1 MRIAVLN
8 QFYAPDQS
16 PTAQL
21 AASLAEHRAAMGDD
35 VTVLTGA
42 GDYVG
47 DRAPT
52 HRETGGRAE
61 RDRRAGRAS
70 ASSPGGDGCGAQ
82 PHDSSAGAGAGDR
95 RRPRVVRLWHPGTRR
110 RSTVARLADY
120 LSFCA
125 GALVR
130 AVALRRQDV
139 VVVMTTPPFLLVAAI
154 AHKVLHPG
162 TRVVLWSMDCYPD
175 VAERYGTIRPG
186 GPLSRVL
193 AACNRALYRRLD
205 HVVCLDGAMRDLL
218 ASRYRAAP
226 GRPEMSVVPNW
237 ERVDLFPPAGA
248 DVEPWDGYAE
258 RVLAGRFVV
267 LYQGNLGYGHRYDS
281 VLAAAAR
288 LVDEDVVFLFVGG
301 GFRRRALE
309 ADAEAAGLTNIV
321 LRPYLPKSETPGL
334 LAGAGASLILLD
346 DAALGV
352 MSPSKLH
359 SSLAMGV
366 PVLYAGPRG
375 SNVDEAVERFGC
387 GFSVRADDV
396 DALVAALRTLRDDPA
411 EAETMGRRAR
421 AAFEEAYS
429 DVVALPCFDAVL
441 GPGLRLPLV
450 TSPAPP

>member
-1 MRIAVLN
+1 MRIAILN

-21 AASLAEHRAAMGDD
+21 AASLAEHRAALGDE

-47 DRAPT
+47 DRAGT
-52 HRETGGRAE
+52 HRDPPA
-61 RDRRAGRAS
+61 A
-70 ASSPGGDGCGAQ
+70 GDG
-82 PHDSSAGAGAGDR
+82 DR
-95 RRPRVVRLWHPGTRR
+95 PRPKPRVVRLWHPGSRR
-110 RSTVARLADY
+110 RSTTARLADY

-154 AHKVLHPG
+154 AHKVLHPRA
-162 TRVVLWSMDCYPD
+162 RVVLWSMDCYPD
-175 VAERYGTIRPG
+175 VAERYGTIHPG

-218 ASRYRAAP
+218 ARRYGAAT

-258 RVLAGRFVV
+258 RALAGRFVV

-281 VLAAAAR
+281 VLAAADR
-288 LVDEDVVFLFVGG
+288 LADEDLVFLFVGG
-301 GFRRRALE
+301 GFRRQALE
-309 ADAEAAGLTNIV
+309 ADAEAAGLANIV

-366 PVLYAGPRG
+366 PVVYAGPRG

-396 DALVAALRTLRDDPA
+396 DALVAALRTLRDDPGTA
-411 EAETMGRRAR
+411 AAMGRRAR

-429 DVVALPCFDAVL
+429 DVVALPRFDTVL
-441 GPGLRLPLV
+441 EAGQRLPLV
-450 TSPAPP
+450 TVPAPP